1 MKLAGWLVL
10 ILLSGCLAPVTFAQ
24 VQHGTIIGT
33 VTDVRGNRVIGETVL
48 VRNKATKQ
56 VLEAPLGTVGEY
68 RISVPAGTYEL
79 VIASITRTYQRYV
92 HKQDITVSAG
102 ATIAVH
108 IPSVGLSNQGVPGD
122 DNAHALIRA
131 EYAGKVKGPA
141 PRVNGKPDL
150 SGVWFMAEPVT
161 FDTLVSAVLT
171 PRAQSVVEG
180 RRNNPQDQPT
190 ANCLSFGP
198 LPLEGLAVRV
208 MHSRTHLMLLVEGE
222 PVVRQV
228 FLDGRPH
235 PSEPN
240 PTWMGHSVGRWDGDT
255 LVVDTIGFNDKV
267 WLVGPGPYPS
277 TETLRLT
284 ERYRRV
290 NLATMIV
297 DYMFEDPATFM
308 TPWKVQRVWELAPGE
323 EVMEYLCENNRYRD
337 LVPEPA
343 K

>member
-1 MKLAGWLVL
+1 LALAG
-10 ILLSGCLAPVTFAQ
+10 FAQ
-24 VQHGTIIGT
+24 VGQNGTITGT
-33 VTDVRGNRVIGETVL
+33 VTDVRGSRVIGQTVL
-48 VRNKATKQ
+48 VRNKATK
-56 VLEAPLGTVGEY
+56 LIFEAPLSTAGEY
-68 RISVPAGTYEL
+68 RVAVPAGTYEL
-79 VIASITRTYQRYV
+79 VIPAITLTYLRYV
-92 HKQDITVSAG
+92 HKEDITVPAG
-102 ATIAVH
+102 TTVRADIAG
-108 IPSVGLSNQGVPGD
+108 IGLSNQGVPGD

-131 EYAGKVKGPA
+131 KYAGKVKGPA

-161 FDTLVSAVLT
+161 FDSGAAAVLT
-171 PRAQSVVEG
+171 PWAQSVVET
-180 RRNNPQDQPT
+180 RRKNPQDAPS

-198 LPLEGLAVRV
+198 LPLQGLAVRV

-235 PSEPN
+235 PSDVN

-255 LVVDTIGFNDKV
+255 LVVDTIGFNGKV
-267 WLVGPGPYPS
+267 WFVPPRMYPS

-297 DYMFEDPATFM
+297 DYIFEDPPTFM
-308 TPWKVQRVWELAPGE
+308 APYKVQRVWELTPGE

-337 LVPEPA
+337 LVGDPG